1 MWGWVS
7 IMAVE
12 ALEGFA
18 KKRLGKRQ
26 EVRDEKHVKVESPPP
41 EGWGWVLMSALSQS
55 NLRYIEDTI

>member
-1 MWGWVS
+1 
-7 IMAVE
+7 MAVE